1 MPSTHL
7 SLHYHIV
14 FSTNSRRRIIAEPW
28 RQELHA
34 YIGGILRSMN
44 AVARSIGGTG
54 DHVHILTGLNAT
66 LTLAGAVREI
76 KGGSSEWIH
85 QHGVRKFAWQ
95 RGYGAFTVSPSQLK
109 RVERYIANQVEHHRK
124 QTFEEEYVD
133 LLRLSGVE
141 FDEEYLW

>member
-1 MPSTHL
+1 
-7 SLHYHIV
+7 
-14 FSTNSRRRIIAEPW
+14 
-28 RQELHA
+28 
-34 YIGGILRSMN
+34 
-44 AVARSIGGTG
+44 
-54 DHVHILTGLNAT
+54 
-66 LTLAGAVREI
+66 VREI

-133 LLRLSGVE
+133 LLR
-141 FDEEYLW
+141 FKRR